1 MGRQQT
7 LPMLENFECTSLME
21 IIRILLGRLGE
32 SVVIAGDAVS
42 SPQSDENGSNAGK
55 VVVYQYSNVSKL
67 GCSREDVP

>member
-1 MGRQQT
+1 
-7 LPMLENFECTSLME
+7 ME
-21 IIRILLGRLGE
+21 IIGILLGRLGE

>member
-1 MGRQQT
+1 
-7 LPMLENFECTSLME
+7 
-21 IIRILLGRLGE
+21 
-32 SVVIAGDAVS
+32 VVIAGDAVS